1 MNYPAGIYD
10 DTAPTEPL
18 RTTQLEAY
26 DFPTIMATVVL
37 VGIGLISIY
46 SATYQ
51 TPMAS
56 YFSKQLIFAL
66 VGAGVFVVALFAP
79 VHLVRASIPLL
90 YGVAL
95 VLLLAVLVP
104 GIGVKI
110 HGQRCWIAIGGFQ
123 FQPSEF
129 AKLAT
134 LLMAGFQVAS
144 WPSRSPS
151 GRELLQLL
159 GIVLV
164 PMVLVLLEK
173 DAGTASVFAAM
184 LLGILLLVGV
194 PMVVLLSL
202 VVVPVSAITAIH
214 GAMYHTVVGMLV
226 VAVIASTVGY
236 VLDRRWWAPVV
247 ILAVVGLVSYG
258 STIAFGHLPEYQR
271 GRIRTFFEPE
281 KYPKEEGYH
290 VLQSLI
296 AIGSGGVTGKGYL
309 HGTQTQLRYI
319 PEQWTDFIFCV
330 PAEEFGFIGAAIVLV
345 LYGIVLLRLE
355 RIWRYSSD
363 PVASVLTFG
372 FATVVLYHVLVNV
385 GMTIGLMPVMG
396 IPLPLMS
403 AGGTALLVNMAT
415 IGLILNFHRRARLV
429 ERLQ

>member
-1 MNYPAGIYD
+1 MPMSYSASLYD
-10 DTAPTEPL
+10 DTEPL
-18 RTTQLEAY
+18 RSSQLDAY
-26 DFPTIMATVVL
+26 DLPTITAMIAL
-37 VGIGLISIY
+37 VGVGLISIY

-51 TPMAS
+51 TPMVT
-56 YFSKQLIFAL
+56 YFTKQLTFSL
-66 VGAGVFVVALFAP
+66 VGMGIFLVALFAP
-79 VHLVRASIPLL
+79 IHLVRASIPLL
-90 YGVAL
+90 YGLAI
-95 VLLLAVLVP
+95 VLLVAVLVP

-134 LLMAGFQVAS
+134 LLMAGSSMAS
-144 WPSRSPS
+144 GRGGTPSR
-151 GRELLQLL
+151 GEFARLIAVVLL
-159 GIVLV
+159 

-184 LLGILLLVGV
+184 LLAILLLAGV
-194 PMVVLLSL
+194 PMLVLLSL
-202 VVVPVSAITAIH
+202 VLVPVSAITAIH
-214 GAMYHTVVGMLV
+214 ATMYHTFAGVAL
-226 VAVIASTVGY
+226 VAVGAAVVSY
-236 VLDRRWWAPVV
+236 LLDRRWWASL
-247 ILAVVGLVSYG
+247 IVVGVVGIVSYG
-258 STIAFGHLPEYQR
+258 STIAFDHLPEYQR

-330 PAEEFGFIGAAIVLV
+330 PAEEFGFIGAVTVLV
-345 LYGIVLLRLE
+345 LYGILLLRLE
-355 RIWRYSSD
+355 RIWRHALD

-372 FATVVLYHVLVNV
+372 FAAIVLYHVLVNV
-385 GMTIGLMPVMG
+385 GMTVGLMPVMG

-415 IGLILNFHRRARLV
+415 VGLILNFHRRARRL
-429 ERLQ
+429 ERLR

>member
-1 MNYPAGIYD
+1 MSYSASLYD
-10 DTAPTEPL
+10 DTEPL
-18 RTTQLEAY
+18 RSSQLDAY
-26 DFPTIMATVVL
+26 DLPTITAMIAL
-37 VGIGLISIY
+37 VGVGLISIY

-51 TPMAS
+51 TPMVT
-56 YFSKQLIFAL
+56 YFTKQLTFSL
-66 VGAGVFVVALFAP
+66 VGMGIFLVVLFAP
-79 VHLVRASIPLL
+79 IHLVRASIPLL
-90 YGVAL
+90 YGLAIMLL
-95 VLLLAVLVP
+95 VAVLVP

-134 LLMAGFQVAS
+134 LLMAGSSMAS
-144 WPSRSPS
+144 WRGGTPNR
-151 GRELLQLL
+151 GEFFRLIGVVLL
-159 GIVLV
+159 

-184 LLGILLLVGV
+184 LLAILLLAGV
-194 PMVVLLSL
+194 PLVVLLSL
-202 VVVPVSAITAIH
+202 VLVPISAMTAIH
-214 GAMYHTVVGMLV
+214 AAMYGTFVGIALVAIGAAVVSYL
-226 VAVIASTVGY
+226 
-236 VLDRRWWAPVV
+236 LDRHWWAPLIV
-247 ILAVVGLVSYG
+247 LGVVGIVSYG
-258 STIAFGHLPEYQR
+258 STIAFDHLPEYQR

-296 AIGSGGVTGKGYL
+296 AIGSGGITGKGYL

-330 PAEEFGFIGAAIVLV
+330 PAEEFGFIGAVTVLV
-345 LYGIVLLRLE
+345 LYGILLLRLE
-355 RIWRYSSD
+355 RIWRHAFD

-372 FATVVLYHVLVNV
+372 FAAIVLYHVLVNV
-385 GMTIGLMPVMG
+385 GMTVGLMPVMG

-415 IGLILNFHRRARLV
+415 VGLILNFHRRARRL
-429 ERLQ
+429 ERLR

>member
-1 MNYPAGIYD
+1 MSYSASLYD
-10 DTAPTEPL
+10 DTEPL
-18 RTTQLEAY
+18 RSSQLDAY
-26 DFPTIMATVVL
+26 DLPTITAMIAL
-37 VGIGLISIY
+37 VGVGLISIY

-51 TPMAS
+51 TPMVT
-56 YFSKQLIFAL
+56 YFTKQLTFSL
-66 VGAGVFVVALFAP
+66 VGMGIFLVVLFAP
-79 VHLVRASIPLL
+79 IHLVRASIPLL
-90 YGVAL
+90 YGLAIMLL
-95 VLLLAVLVP
+95 VAVLVP

-134 LLMAGFQVAS
+134 LLMAGSSMAS
-144 WPSRSPS
+144 WRGGTPNR
-151 GRELLQLL
+151 GEFFRLIGVVLL
-159 GIVLV
+159 

-184 LLGILLLVGV
+184 LLAILLLAGV
-194 PMVVLLSL
+194 PLVVLLSL
-202 VVVPVSAITAIH
+202 VLVPISAMTAIH
-214 GAMYHTVVGMLV
+214 AAMYGTFVGIALVAIGAAVVSYL
-226 VAVIASTVGY
+226 
-236 VLDRRWWAPVV
+236 LDRRWWAPLIV
-247 ILAVVGLVSYG
+247 LGVVGIVSYG
-258 STIAFGHLPEYQR
+258 STIAFDHLPEYQR

-296 AIGSGGVTGKGYL
+296 AIGSGGITGKGYL

-330 PAEEFGFIGAAIVLV
+330 PAEEFGFIGAVTVLV
-345 LYGIVLLRLE
+345 LYGILLLRLE
-355 RIWRYSSD
+355 RIWRHAFD

-372 FATVVLYHVLVNV
+372 FAAIVLYHVLVNV
-385 GMTIGLMPVMG
+385 GMTVGLMPVMG

-415 IGLILNFHRRARLV
+415 VGLILNFHRRARRL
-429 ERLQ
+429 ERLR